1 LSIVTW
7 RLAMFCSTLK
17 WSPKCKCSIL
27 ITGSW

>member
-1 LSIVTW
+1 LSTAISQV
-7 RLAMFCSTLK
+7 AMFCSTLK